1 MTSLPVSVPVK
12 THYISGKYRIYYA
25 ENHQKKINDI
35 LVMTSLPV
43 SVPVKTH
50 YISVKYRIYYAK
62 NHPPKKS
69 MIY

>member
-25 ENHQKKINDI
+25 ENQSPKKINDI

-50 YISVKYRIYYAK
+50 YISGKYRIYYAENQSPQK
-62 NHPPKKS
+62 NQ
-69 MIY
+69 